1 MSDGFVVSLPQIERM
16 LCATVDVMTSSNSP
30 PSSDTPDAIPS
41 RRAAVLA
48 PLQRRDD
55 GWHLLL
61 IRRAT
66 REGDHHSGQVAF
78 PGGRVEPEDPTL
90 AAAALREAEE
100 EIGLAPA
107 NVAILGQLPDY
118 TTITN
123 YLVTPVAGVVHAPFK
138 PILQP
143 AEVSRL
149 FSVPLNWLADP
160 RNHERRLW
168 HPTRPKVIY
177 FADWQ
182 GETLWGATAA
192 MTLHLVDAIEHGR
205 LILPD

>member
-1 MSDGFVVSLPQIERM
+1 MASSLRKCRT
-16 LCATVDVMTSSNSP
+16 LCATVDTMNDQDSP
-30 PSSDTPDAIPS
+30 PSSDTPDAKPS

-78 PGGRVEPEDPTL
+78 PGGRVEPEDPSL

-100 EIGLAPA
+100 EIGLAPS
-107 NVAILGQLPDY
+107 NVEVLGQLPDY

-123 YLVTPVAGVVHAPFK
+123 YLVTPVAGIVSAPFK
-138 PILQP
+138 PILQTT
-143 AEVSRL
+143 EVSRL
-149 FSVPLNWLADP
+149 FSVPLNWLANPD
-160 RNHERRLW
+160 NHHRRLW
-168 HPTRPKVIY
+168 HPSRPKVIY
-177 FADWQ
+177 FEDWQ

-192 MTLHLVDAIEHGR
+192 MTLHLLEAIEHGR
-205 LILPD
+205 LTLPD